1 MASPLILRRFV
12 MQFNLYVV
20 SIWIF
25 MIIELLVLIIV
36 FFMLRTLF
44 MDNEFKVMKINKP
57 LLHYI
62 CMILTITVSVLSLLM
77 PFKLVWDVAI
87 KYIEL
92 GYLFSI

>member
-1 MASPLILRRFV
+1 

-25 MIIELLVLIIV
+25 MIIELLVLIIL
-36 FFMLRTLF
+36 FLMLRTF
-44 MDNEFKVMKINKP
+44 FTDTEFKAIKINRP
-57 LLHYI
+57 LLYYVYMNI
-62 CMILTITVSVLSLLM
+62 IIAVSVLGFLM
-77 PFKLVWDVAI
+77 PFKLVWDVAK

>member
-1 MASPLILRRFV
+1 

-20 SIWIF
+20 SVWLF

-44 MDNEFKVMKINKP
+44 TDTEFKAMKINKP
-57 LLHYI
+57 LLHYVY
-62 CMILTITVSVLSLLM
+62 MILIITVSVLGFLM
-77 PFKLVWDVAI
+77 PFKMVWDVAK

-92 GYLFSI
+92 GYLLSI